1 MEFGIK
7 IVEGLGVWVIT
18 TSGKQSKTDH
28 FQIRYNPIVFL
39 LYESGGCKILQLAVF
54 QMPNRLL
61 LLLTC
66 LDGCHAAAA
75 DGGAGTFSRKDIIQN
90 FN

>member
-39 LYESGGCKILQLAVF
+39 LYESGGCKIL
-54 QMPNRLL
+54 
-61 LLLTC
+61 
-66 LDGCHAAAA
+66 
-75 DGGAGTFSRKDIIQN
+75 
-90 FN
+90 